1 MFQFVLYISSF
12 AGDLFRLCSL
22 FNWCFYC
29 LCNGDDFFC
38 RRFAAIGISD
48 DILDGGF
55 FVLIHD
61 MRILMRHGKGCVPE
75 EFFRDGHGDT

>member
-1 MFQFVLYISSF
+1 MAAVLY
-12 AGDLFRLCSL
+12 
-22 FNWCFYC
+22 
-29 LCNGDDFFC
+29 C